1 MFVRRRVFHI
11 LVGMITLGFVILIC
25 GCSANLWADKSGLK
39 HDGII
44 YRNPRVY
51 NVEYSFEM
59 FPDPNKVDRTKDLKL
74 WIPIPREWDSQK
86 AVKIISVEPE
96 PHGKYV
102 DPEYGNH
109 MLFWDFGQEVEMPS
123 YKVNLKCRVEQYE
136 VHSKID
142 PNRIGPYDK
151 KNIDYTLYTQG
162 THTISITDKVKQLAE
177 IAVGNEKYPYR
188 QAKLIYEFVRE
199 KMCYRIPDDQGAH
212 TVKILLDARLTG
224 LKTGQRYYRGNC
236 FDQSMIFVAFCRAVG
251 IPARNILARWDN
263 HPWNRTTLEHP
274 EPVIRSGERTIDGLI
289 YSYRRGR
296 DGHGWAEIYL
306 PNYGW
311 IPVDSLFGRVGHSN
325 VNNRVVII
333 AKGHDILI
341 DPHVVGNGKYTGIG
355 DPLRNGRVGYL
366 YFGVFPASTQSL
378 RTESFLHPDPFPA
391 DALAEY
397 LAKLYPEADAEKK
410 LTLYRERVLRW
421 LDQNMRERSDISEA
435 LARAYKKEHRA
446 RYEHEAFICHMLR
459 KVVGDKRFFDIV
471 ETYTNLRVKSGE
483 PVSPARFQKIAE
495 DAYGQSLDWFF
506 KQWIGYTELPH
517 LQLDRVTFSKDVEG
531 WHVHGILRQLNR
543 SLFRLPVEILLETDG
558 KTEHR
563 ILWVEKRNT
572 EIEFRTANK
581 PKGVLVDPDNHI
593 LQIREMPPLLERSSF
608 EEIAFCTIDDQD
620 TADWYHWTPL
630 HFAAQAGQ
638 TDVVEYLVAHG
649 ADVDAKNSRD
659 ETPLHAA
666 AAKGHK
672 EIVELLIAKG
682 AEVNAENMRGKTP
695 LQLAADKKHN
705 EMVELLI
712 ENGADV
718 SLHTAARHGLLEKLK
733 ELIGKGADVNA
744 KNSEGQTPLDLA
756 SGKGHKDIVELL
768 VEKGADSSI
777 YTAAS
782 LGDIEKVKSL
792 IKSGVSVNG
801 DPRSSSTPLYWAVK
815 NEHRDVA
822 KLLIDKGADVS
833 SAHLLYY
840 ASMHGYRDMAEFFIE
855 KGANVNSRYWEDTPS
870 HYAVWGGHTDVLEL
884 LLAHGA
890 DANQKGQH
898 GRSLL
903 HLAAGSGS
911 VDMTKMV
918 LGKRADVNAKENG
931 GGQTPLHRA
940 VGKGH
945 AAVAKLLIIHGANVN
960 AKDNQG
966 QTPLSLAEDKGHTS
980 IIELLRKH
988 GAKE

>member
-1 MFVRRRVFHI
+1 MTAETLPKTIFCAGECDIKNNFRKHVLFKIAMVF
-11 LVGMITLGFVILIC
+11 TATIC
-25 GCSANLWADKSGLK
+25 LSGAAA
-39 HDGII
+39 HAQENGAVHTGVI

-51 NVEYSFEM
+51 NFEYTFEM
-59 FPDPNKVDRTKDLKL
+59 FPDPNKVDRHKDLKV

-96 PHGKYV
+96 PHGRYV
-102 DPEYGNH
+102 DPEYGNP
-109 MLFWDFGQEVEMPS
+109 MLFWDFGQEVEIPS

-136 VHSKID
+136 VHSNID
-142 PNRIGPYDK
+142 PNRIVPYDK
-151 KNIDYTLYTQG
+151 KNIDYTLYTQS
-162 THTISITDKVKQLAE
+162 THTISITDKVMQLAE
-177 IAVGNEKYPYR
+177 IAVGNEKNPYR

-199 KMCYRIPDDQGAH
+199 KMCYRIPDVQAH
-212 TVKILLDARLTG
+212 TVKILLDARLTD
-224 LKTGQRYYRGNC
+224 LKSGQRHYRGNC

-274 EPVIRSGERTIDGLI
+274 EPVIRSEGGTIDGLI
-289 YSYRRGR
+289 YSYRRGC

-306 PNYGW
+306 TNYGW

-333 AKGHDILI
+333 TKGHDILI

-366 YFGVFPASTQSL
+366 YFGIFPASTQSL

-397 LAKLYPEADAEKK
+397 LAKLYPEADAEKN
-410 LTLYRERVLRW
+410 LSLYRKRVLRW
-421 LDQNMRERSDISEA
+421 LDQNMRERSDIAEA
-435 LARAYKKEHRA
+435 LAQAYKKEHRA

-506 KQWIGYTELPH
+506 KRWIGYTELPH

-531 WHVHGILRQLNR
+531 WYVHGILRQLNR
-543 SLFRLPVEILLETDG
+543 SLFRLPIEILLETDG

-563 ILWVEKRNT
+563 ILWIEKRNT

-593 LQIREMPPLLERSSF
+593 LQIREMPPLLESSSF

-620 TADWYHWTPL
+620 KADWYHWTPL

-638 TDVVEYLVAHG
+638 TDVVEYLIAHG
-649 ADVDAKNSRD
+649 ADVDAKNSSD

-695 LQLAADKKHN
+695 LQLAADEDHKD
-705 EMVELLI
+705 VAELLI
-712 ENGADV
+712 E
-718 SLHTAARHGLLEKLK
+718 
-733 ELIGKGADVNA
+733 
-744 KNSEGQTPLDLA
+744 
-756 SGKGHKDIVELL
+756 
-768 VEKGADSSI
+768 
-777 YTAAS
+777 
-782 LGDIEKVKSL
+782 
-792 IKSGVSVNG
+792 
-801 DPRSSSTPLYWAVK
+801 
-815 NEHRDVA
+815 
-822 KLLIDKGADVS
+822 
-833 SAHLLYY
+833 
-840 ASMHGYRDMAEFFIE
+840 
-855 KGANVNSRYWEDTPS
+855 
-870 HYAVWGGHTDVLEL
+870 
-884 LLAHGA
+884 
-890 DANQKGQH
+890 
-898 GRSLL
+898 
-903 HLAAGSGS
+903 
-911 VDMTKMV
+911 
-918 LGKRADVNAKENG
+918 
-931 GGQTPLHRA
+931 
-940 VGKGH
+940 
-945 AAVAKLLIIHGANVN
+945 HGANVN
-960 AKDNQG
+960 AKDSQG
-966 QTPLSLAEDKGHTS
+966 RSPLDRAKDKGHTE
-980 IIELLRKH
+980 IVELLKKH